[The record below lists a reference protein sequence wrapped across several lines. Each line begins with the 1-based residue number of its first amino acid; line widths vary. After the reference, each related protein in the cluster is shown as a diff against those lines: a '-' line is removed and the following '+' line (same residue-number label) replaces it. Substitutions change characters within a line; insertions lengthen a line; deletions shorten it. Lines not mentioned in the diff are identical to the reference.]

1 MSKISGKVLPLEVRS
16 ELHAVATPVRKE
28 KGAILFRAGQPG
40 RGAFLI
46 RSGKVRLTLD
56 VASGLYPPR
65 TVSSG
70 AVIGLPATFSG
81 EPYSL
86 TAEVE
91 KTCRMD
97 FIPRRRLLNLLLRN
111 PKTGFQIVRILS
123 EEIFQM
129 RRAAKRSISSGALTT
144 KKAWL

>member
-1 MSKISGKVLPLEVRS
+1 MVFKMTGKILPPEVRK
-16 ELHAVATPVRKE
+16 ELQAVARPLRRE

-46 RSGKVRLTLD
+46 RSGRVRLTLD
-56 VASGLYPPR
+56 VASRLYPAR

-111 PKTGFQIVRILS
+111 PKAGFQIVRILS

-129 RRAAKRSISSGALTT
+129 RTAAKRGVKTGASAT
-144 KKAWL
+144 KKAS